1 MTEEKLR
8 VDTQKTEITMW
19 SEKKIT
25 DFRSHFLS
33 WYDLEKRTLPWREN
47 NDPYRIWV
55 SEIMLQQTRVDTVI
69 PYYLNFMKLF
79 PTIADL
85 AAAEEDTLLKAWE
98 GLGYYS
104 RVRNL
109 QKAAIQIMNEFSGEM
124 PTNPED
130 IATLK
135 GIGPYTTGAISSMA
149 FQLPVPAVDGNVMRV
164 VSRLFEI
171 SEDIAKPASRKT
183 FEAIMN
189 QIIDPYKPGDFNQAM
204 MDLGSSTCT
213 PTTPTCNLCPI
224 NEFCQAFEAGTMTQY
239 PVKSKKKKAKP
250 VYYAGLLIQNERGEF
265 LIEKRP
271 AEGLLANMWTFPL
284 LPEELLTVG
293 TGLKIGKLNDKLP
306 ETIETQVL
314 NNLSVESRQ
323 RYQIEPIWLKKPFG
337 EVVHLFSHLK
347 WFIISYYGK
356 MSSEM
361 LTEAPENCLWVHP
374 SDFENYTFPGP
385 QQKMWK
391 SYLTKF
397 EK

>member
-204 MDLGSSTCT
+204 MDLGSSICT

-347 WFIISYYGK
+347 WFITSYYGK

>member
-124 PTNPED
+124 PTNSED

-347 WFIISYYGK
+347 WFITSYYGK

>member
-224 NEFCQAFEAGTMTQY
+224 NEFCQAFEAGTMTHY

-347 WFIISYYGK
+347 WFITSYYGK

>member
-1 MTEEKLR
+1 MTEEKLK

-85 AAAEEDTLLKAWE
+85 AVAEEDTLLKAWE

-124 PTNPED
+124 PAKPED

-347 WFIISYYGK
+347 WFITSYYGK

>member
-1 MTEEKLR
+1 MTEEKLK

-85 AAAEEDTLLKAWE
+85 ATAEEDTLLKAWE

-124 PTNPED
+124 PTKPEE

-293 TGLKIGKLNDKLP
+293 TGLKIGKLNDTLP

-314 NNLSVESRQ
+314 NNLSAESRQ

-347 WFIISYYGK
+347 WFITSYYGK

>member
-1 MTEEKLR
+1 MTEEKLK

-124 PTNPED
+124 PTKPEE

-250 VYYAGLLIQNERGEF
+250 VYYAGLLIQNEQGEF

-314 NNLSVESRQ
+314 NNLSIESRQ

-347 WFIISYYGK
+347 WFITSYYGK

>member
-189 QIIDPYKPGDFNQAM
+189 QIIDPYKPGDFNQAI

-347 WFIISYYGK
+347 WFITSYYGK

>member
-1 MTEEKLR
+1 MTTNKS
-8 VDTQKTEITMW
+8 EITMW
-19 SEKKIT
+19 EPQKINA
-25 DFRSHFLS
+25 FRETFLS

-79 PTIADL
+79 PSIRDL
-85 AAAEEDTLLKAWE
+85 AEADEEVLLKAWE

-109 QKAAIQIMNEFSGEM
+109 QKAAIQIVAEFNGEM
-124 PTNPED
+124 PRNPVD
-130 IATLK
+130 IASLK

-149 FQLPVPAVDGNVMRV
+149 FDLPIPAVDGNVMRV

-183 FEAIMN
+183 FEAVMTE
-189 QIIDPYKPGDFNQAM
+189 IIDPYKPGDFNQAM

-224 NEFCQAFEAGTMTQY
+224 NQFCAAFEAGNMLDY
-239 PVKSKKKKAKP
+239 PVKTKKKKAKP
-250 VYYAGLLIQNERGEF
+250 VYYVGALIQNERGEF

-271 AEGLLANMWTFPL
+271 SEGLLANMWTFPL
-284 LPEELLTVG
+284 IPEEQITKELTI
-293 TGLKIGKLNDKLP
+293 KSGKLGEKMP
-306 ETIETQVL
+306 TEFEEQVL
-314 NNLSVESRQ
+314 ENLSKQIKQS
-323 RYQIEPIWLKKPFG
+323 YQIEPIWLKKPFG

-347 WFIISYYGK
+347 WYISTFYGK
-356 MSSEM
+356 MSNET
-361 LTEAPENCLWVHP
+361 LIDLPENCLWVHP
-374 SDFENYTFPGP
+374 TDFSKYTFPGP
-385 QQKMWK
+385 QQKMWQK
-391 SYLTKF
+391 YLTKF
-397 EK
+397 DK

>member
-1 MTEEKLR
+1 MTEEKLK

-124 PTNPED
+124 PTKPED

-171 SEDIAKPASRKT
+171 SEDIAKPASRRT

-314 NNLSVESRQ
+314 NNLSAESRQ

-347 WFIISYYGK
+347 WFITSYYGK
-356 MSSEM
+356 MSNEM

>member
-1 MTEEKLR
+1 MTEEKLK

-85 AAAEEDTLLKAWE
+85 AVAEEDTLLKAWE

-124 PTNPED
+124 PAKPED

-135 GIGPYTTGAISSMA
+135 GIGPYTTGPIRTMA

-314 NNLSVESRQ
+314 NNLSAESRQ

-347 WFIISYYGK
+347 WFITSYYGK